1 MSPGHQL
8 RQRRGLTI
16 IELLVVLVVIGVLA
30 GLGFARLQYT
40 KDKATMA
47 SLSSDL
53 HGIAEE
59 QEAYYFQNRNYSPT
73 IDSLNPNLSPGNV
86 IVILEAT
93 GSGWSAQ
100 ASNPKIVKQ
109 CWVVIGSAAAV
120 GTAVPDGGTSC
131 S

>member
-1 MSPGHQL
+1 MGPEFQPP
-8 RQRRGLTI
+8 RRHGFTI
-16 IELLVVLVVIGVLA
+16 IEMLVVLVVLGVLA

-40 KDKATMA
+40 KDKATVA

-59 QEAYYFQNRNYSPT
+59 QEAYYFQNRAYSPT
-73 IDSLNPNLSPGNV
+73 VDSLNPNLTPGNV

-100 ASNPKIVKQ
+100 ASNPKVAKQ